1 MSKALS
7 AVMVIVTAVVGWFS
21 FWYLVPRA
29 TSFGMFEGD
38 NTPNI
43 TRLALSFSATIAGVV
58 IGSTYRQLRALQA
71 AGLTTI
77 PNARVFLSDLSRSI
91 DLWLGLVGAP
101 IVYALL
107 LQSTDG
113 MSLPGLLLVALENG
127 FCCLL
132 IVNAFVGRTETELK
146 KAAAGGAGA
155 GAPSQQQGP
164 G

>member
-1 MSKALS
+1 M
-7 AVMVIVTAVVGWFS
+7 
-21 FWYLVPRA
+21 
-29 TSFGMFEGD
+29 
-38 NTPNI
+38 
-43 TRLALSFSATIAGVV
+43 LSFSATIAGVV

-132 IVNAFVGRTETELK
+132 IVNAFIGRTETELK
-146 KAAAGGAGA
+146 RSAAAGA
-155 GAPSQQQGP
+155 GAAAAPQPPGQG
-164 G
+164 